1 MTINKLIKKL
11 TTFKKKKE
19 ISAHLGPGCNI
30 GVNMSKTK
38 LNENMK
44 LNYQTIQC
52 SRVKLKKK
60 LINLEKKKDL
70 CQPLNL
76 ETTGIRLRIT
86 Q

>member
-1 MTINKLIKKL
+1 MTTNKLIKKL

-44 LNYQTIQC
+44 FNYQTTQC
-52 SRVKLKKK
+52 SRVKFKKKK
-60 LINLEKKKDL
+60 LI
-70 CQPLNL
+70 
-76 ETTGIRLRIT
+76 
-86 Q
+86 